1 MPKPPDTKTIF
12 TKPLTE
18 EKKYSV
24 KVSCDE
30 CDYLKRDIKG
40 GK

>member
-1 MPKPPDTKTIF
+1 MPKAPDTNIF
-12 TKPLTE
+12 TKPLAD

-30 CDYLKRDIKG
+30 CDYLKRDPKS